1 MSRQDIIRKIHKNYL
16 KKRLDESS
24 LSRERTERA
33 EEIEIFIS
41 NDEPLYKM
49 AQVIIKNLKKKLAK
63 KIFDKKLAIKGFA
76 QLAKIAIK
84 KYEKN
89 FGISLGIPRGDMK
102 KTEEEV
108 ADLLLDRYSS
118 ELKEFNE
125 KYTDVFNQLNEDNRY
140 SILKSLNDPAESMK
154 VISFI
159 EEL

>member
-1 MSRQDIIRKIHKNYL
+1 M
-16 KKRLDESS
+16 
-24 LSRERTERA
+24 
-33 EEIEIFIS
+33 
-41 NDEPLYKM
+41 
-49 AQVIIKNLKKKLAK
+49 
-63 KIFDKKLAIKGFA
+63 
-76 QLAKIAIK
+76 AKIAIK

-89 FGISLGIPRGDMK
+89 FGISLGIPRADMK